1 MPKKVLEL
9 IKIDESQFH
18 IRLNRDYFGKIKAI
32 PNQSQTEYAIIYE
45 QQISAISGPPL
56 DKEVY
61 IKETFSLDE
70 LEKIAETYSK
80 KIAKENCYYFK
91 NKANLSTK
99 TPEPIIV
106 DKSKAHKRYHLRE
119 TDFTKNS
126 RLNH

>member
-9 IKIDESQFH
+9 IKIAESQFH
-18 IRLNRDYFGKIKAI
+18 LRLNRDYFGKIKAI
-32 PNQSQTEYAIIYE
+32 PNQSQTKYAIIYE

-61 IKETFSLDE
+61 IKETSSLGE

-91 NKANLSTK
+91 NKANLSAK
-99 TPEPIIV
+99 NPELIIV
-106 DKSKAHKRYHLRE
+106 DKSKAHKRYPIRE